1 MDQTSVSSYSAP
13 LGGATLSMTAV
24 ASLILLGV
32 GVLQIVLGLNRQ
44 GPVRTLLV
52 GVGSALI
59 VLLFASVLLKIRG
72 YEVTGDRVRILYGL
86 SQREIPLSEIATVSR
101 DSRVLNG
108 STRVSANGGLWSF
121 LGQFSNPTLGEFDVY
136 VSDPTRL
143 VLLQLKKG
151 AVVVSPG
158 DPDQFVKDVQ
168 ARRGGVR

>member
-24 ASLILLGV
+24 ASIILLGV

-44 GPVRTLLV
+44 GPVRTLLL

-72 YEVTGDRVRILYGL
+72 YEVTPDRIRILYGF
-86 SQREIPLSEIATVSR
+86 SQREIPLSEISTVSR
-101 DSRVLNG
+101 DSRALNG
-108 STRVSANGGLWSF
+108 STRVAANGGLWSF

-136 VSDPTRL
+136 VSDPSRL

-151 AVVVSPG
+151 AVVVSPD
-158 DPDQFVKDVQ
+158 DPDRFVNDVQ
-168 ARRGGVR
+168 ARRGGAR